1 MAKLKVEATTWANGK
16 QLKPH
21 YRLGDSE
28 ATAVLTSSRTLV
40 KVHLFADGSGL
51 VILTRG
57 AERQAFELNAE
68 DKHLALVRLFR
79 GHHAETEIKG

>member
-57 AERQAFELNAE
+57 AERQAFELSAE
-68 DKHLALVRLFR
+68 DQPLALTEM
-79 GHHAETEIKG
+79 GEGYAETKVE